1 MIVIGVLTFISAVLV
16 NLLPDLTK
24 TIMPK
29 NLKDIEDQIFY
40 SSNSNNVNKNNNKS
54 DENIDT

>member
-24 TIMPK
+24 KIMPK
-29 NLKDIEDQIFY
+29 DLKDIEDQIFY
-40 SSNSNNVNKNNNKS
+40 SSNSNNVKNNNKS